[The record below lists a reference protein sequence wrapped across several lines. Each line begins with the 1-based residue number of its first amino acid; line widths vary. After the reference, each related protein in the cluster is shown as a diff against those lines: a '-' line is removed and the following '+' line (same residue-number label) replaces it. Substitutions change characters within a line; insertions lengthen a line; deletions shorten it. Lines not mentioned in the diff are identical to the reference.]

1 MKSYHKHLESTLAAG
16 ETLSLTRRPVFRSS
30 AIFPVLHSTHYS
42 SRVLFMGYWLLKRNI
57 PEVQMLVTLRGA
69 DGPILLRKSLLIT
82 EPKAFALR
90 VGDLLAETALGTT
103 GADFTGSLELE
114 IFATRDLVYPY
125 PAFVLNYYGD
135 EFMASVHTTGRV
147 YNDIEDLQ
155 ENEDKMV
162 PECGFDILS
171 ADEYA
176 PFFAFVNGVY
186 TYDNPVIEWTI
197 VDEAKQVQRGA
208 FTLPPVPAYATRFV
222 QLRDYIDLKAVLGG
236 GKGTIKLHHEFRG
249 FFPRFVA
256 GNFER
261 QRHALSITH
270 TYYDSSAVT
279 DAGAYWGNTDE
290 RFHDSAVF
298 APLFLAE
305 GEYTQLVFYP
315 IYSPSAFGINLEFY
329 DAAGGC
335 VGTVENWRQLDLHTT
350 PDQFFTLDF
359 NAVIGEHFTPD
370 QARQLCGVNIVKHW
384 PNRSQ
389 IPTRLKF
396 GLNIGRRGQALNLPT
411 NVCFNS
417 QIANAN
423 VLTKPG
429 TFKWSPVLDGAHS
442 VVVILN
448 GSALKQYAT
457 PANLRLTFYRE
468 ADGETLH
475 RTATLPA
482 FGQLRLETDRDADLR
497 DFLGGQPGWVT
508 IQADNPFVTSWYFD
522 FNESGAVGG
531 DHSF

>member
-30 AIFPVLHSTHYS
+30 AIFPVLHSAHYS
-42 SRVLFMGYWLLKRNI
+42 SRVLFMGYWLLKRHI
-57 PEVQMLVTLRGA
+57 PEVQMLVTLRGE

-90 VGDLLAETALGTT
+90 VGDLLAETTLGNT
-103 GADFTGSLELE
+103 GTDFTGSLELE

-186 TYDNPVIEWTI
+186 SYDRPLIEWTI
-197 VDEAKQVQRGA
+197 VDEKGQAHRGE

-222 QLRDYIDLKAVLGG
+222 QLRDHIDLAAVLHGR
-236 GKGTIKLHHEFRG
+236 KGTIKLHHQFRG

-270 TYYDSSAVT
+270 TYYDSSAVA

-298 APLFLAE
+298 APLFLDE

-315 IYSPSAFGINLEFY
+315 IYSPSAFGISLEFY
-329 DAAGGC
+329 DADGRC

-359 NAVIGEHFTPD
+359 NEVIAARFNPE

-384 PNRSQ
+384 PNRAQ

-396 GLNIGRRGQALNLPT
+396 GLNIGRTGRAMNLPT

-417 QIANAN
+417 QIANAK

-429 TFKWSPVLDGAHS
+429 TFKWSPILDGDHS

-448 GSALKQYAT
+448 GSALKEYAT

-468 ADGETLH
+468 ADDQTLD
-475 RTATLPA
+475 RAAFLPA
-482 FGQLRLETDRDADLR
+482 FGQLRIETARDIELR

>member
-30 AIFPVLHSTHYS
+30 AIFPVLHTAHYS
-42 SRVLFMGYWLLKRNI
+42 SRVLFMGYWLLKRHI
-57 PEVQMLVTLRGA
+57 PEVQMLVTLRGQSGA
-69 DGPILLRKSLLIT
+69 ILLRKSLLVT
-82 EPKAFALR
+82 KPKAFALR
-90 VGDLLAETALGTT
+90 VGTLLAETPLGNLS
-103 GADFTGSLELE
+103 GDFTGSLELE

-125 PAFVLNYYGD
+125 PAFVLNYHGD

-171 ADEYA
+171 GPAYS

-186 TYDNPVIEWTI
+186 AYEEQVIGWTV
-197 VDEAKQVQRGA
+197 VDEHDHATTGE
-208 FTLPPVPAYATRFV
+208 FTLRDVKPYATYFV
-222 QLRDYIDLKAVLGG
+222 QLRDYIDLDAILHGE
-236 GKGTIKLHHEFRG
+236 KGAIKLHHNFRG

-270 TYYDSSAVT
+270 TYYDSSAVS
-279 DAGAYWGNTDE
+279 DQGAYWENLDD

-298 APLFLAE
+298 APLFLE
-305 GEYTQLVFYP
+305 ESQYTHLVFYP
-315 IYSPSAFGINLEFY
+315 IYSPSAFDIDLEFY
-329 DAAGGC
+329 DAAGQL
-335 VGTVENWRQLDLHTT
+335 VGRVANWRHLQTT

-359 NAVIGEHFTPD
+359 NQVVEEHFTAE
-370 QARQLCGVNIVKHW
+370 QVRQLRGVNIIKHW
-384 PNRSQ
+384 PERQ
-389 IPTRLKF
+389 HIPTRLKF
-396 GLNIGRRGQALNLPT
+396 GLNVGRRGQAMDLPT

-417 QIANAN
+417 QLANAK

-429 TFKWSPVLDGAHS
+429 TFKWSPILDGDHS

-448 GSALKQYAT
+448 GAPVKDYAT
-457 PANLRLTFYRE
+457 PANLQLTFYRE
-468 ADGETLH
+468 ADGLTLT
-475 RTATLPA
+475 RPAQLPP
-482 FGQLRLETDRDADLR
+482 FGQLRLDVQADAELA
-497 DFLGGQPGWVT
+497 DFLRNEPGWVT

-522 FNESGAVGG
+522 FNDSGAVGG
-531 DHSF
+531 DHAF

>member
-16 ETLSLTRRPVFRSS
+16 EAVSLTRRPVFRSS
-30 AIFPVLHSTHYS
+30 AIFPVLHSAHYS
-42 SRVLFMGYWLLKRNI
+42 SRVLFMGYWLLKRRI
-57 PEVQMLVTLRGA
+57 PEVQMLITLRGE

-82 EPKAFALR
+82 EPKAFTLR
-90 VGDLLAETALGTT
+90 VGDLLAEAALGAT

-135 EFMASVHTTGRV
+135 EFIASVHTTGRV

-155 ENEDKMV
+155 ENEDKLV

-171 ADEYA
+171 AAAYS

-186 TYDNPVIEWTI
+186 TYENPRIAWTI
-197 VDEAKQVQRGA
+197 VDEQNQAHHGE
-208 FTLPPVPAYATRFV
+208 FFLPPVPAYATRLV
-222 QLRDYIDLKAVLGG
+222 QLRDYIALDAVLRG

-261 QRHALSITH
+261 RRHALSITH

-279 DAGAYWGNTDE
+279 DAGAYWGNADE

-298 APLFLAE
+298 APLFLEE

-315 IYSPSAFGINLEFY
+315 IYSPSAFDISLDFY
-329 DAAGGC
+329 DAAGQL
-335 VGTVENWRQLDLHTT
+335 VGRVPNWRHLDLHAT
-350 PDQFFTLDF
+350 PDQFFTLDINEIIAERF
-359 NAVIGEHFTPD
+359 ASE
-370 QARQLCGVNIVKHW
+370 QAQQLRGVNIIKHW
-384 PNRSQ
+384 PNREQ

-396 GLNIGRRGQALNLPT
+396 GLNIGRTGGAMNLPT

-417 QIANAN
+417 QIANAK

-429 TFKWSPVLDGAHS
+429 TFKWSPVLDGENS

-448 GSALKQYAT
+448 GSPVKDYAT

-468 ADGETLH
+468 ADNETLERDAH
-475 RTATLPA
+475 LPP
-482 FGQLRLETDRDADLR
+482 FGQLRIEMNGDAELR
-497 DFLGGQPGWVT
+497 EFLSGEPGWVT

-522 FNESGAVGG
+522 FNDSGAVGG
-531 DHSF
+531 DHAF

>member
-1 MKSYHKHLESTLAAG
+1 MKSYHKHLESTQAAG
-16 ETLSLTRRPVFRSS
+16 EAVSLIRRPIFRSS
-30 AIFPVLHSTHYS
+30 AIFPVLHTANYS
-42 SRVLFMGYWLLKRNI
+42 SRVLFMGYWLLKRRI
-57 PEVQMLVTLRGA
+57 PEVQMLVTLRGE

-90 VGDLLAETALGTT
+90 VGDLLAETALGATE
-103 GADFTGSLELE
+103 ADFTGSLELE

-155 ENEDKMV
+155 ENEDKIV

-171 ADEYA
+171 GAAYA

-186 TYDNPVIEWTI
+186 NYDNPVIEWTI
-197 VDEAKQVQRGA
+197 IDEHGQGQRGQ

-222 QLRDYIDLKAVLGG
+222 MLRDYIDLDALLHG
-236 GKGTIKLHHEFRG
+236 GKGTVKLHHQFRG

-256 GNFER
+256 GNFE
-261 QRHALSITH
+261 QHRHALSITH
-270 TYYDSSAVT
+270 TYYDSSAVS

-298 APLFLAE
+298 APLFVDE

-315 IYSPSAFGINLEFY
+315 IYSPSAFGISLAFY
-329 DAAGGC
+329 DEAGAL
-335 VGTVENWRQLDLHTT
+335 VGTVRDWRHLDLHAT
-350 PDQFFTLDF
+350 PDQFFTLSF
-359 NAVIGEHFTPD
+359 NEVIAEHFPPE
-370 QARQLCGVNIVKHW
+370 QARRLRGVNIVKHW
-384 PNRSQ
+384 PNREQ

-396 GLNIGRRGQALNLPT
+396 GLNVGRTGRAMNLPT

-417 QIANAN
+417 QIANAK

-429 TFKWSPVLDGAHS
+429 TFKWSPILDGDHS

-448 GSALKQYAT
+448 GSAVKEYAT
-457 PANLRLTFYRE
+457 PAHLQLSFYRE
-468 ADGETLH
+468 ADNQTLL
-475 RTATLPA
+475 REAQLPP
-482 FGQLRLETDRDADLR
+482 FGQLRLDPKADTELR
-497 DFLGGQPGWVT
+497 EFLGGQPGWVT

-531 DHSF
+531 DHAF

>member
-16 ETLSLTRRPVFRSS
+16 ETLNLTRRPVFRSS
-30 AIFPVLHSTHYS
+30 AIFPVLHTAHYS
-42 SRVLFMGYWLLKRNI
+42 SRVLFMGYWLLKRHI
-57 PEVQMLVTLRGA
+57 PEVQMLITLRGE

-90 VGDLLAETALGTT
+90 LGELLAETALGDT
-103 GADFTGSLELE
+103 GADFTGSLEME

-147 YNDIEDLQ
+147 YNDIEDLR

-171 ADEYA
+171 AAEYS

-186 TYDNPVIEWTI
+186 DYEAPRIGWTI
-197 VDEAKQVQRGA
+197 VDENSQSHHGE

-222 QLRDYIDLKAVLGG
+222 RLRDYLDLDAVLGG
-236 GKGTIKLHHEFRG
+236 GKGTIKLHHDFRG

-256 GNFER
+256 GNFEE
-261 QRHALSITH
+261 QRGALSITH
-270 TYYDSSAVT
+270 TYYDSSKVT
-279 DAGAYWGNTDE
+279 DAGAYWGNLDE

-315 IYSPSAFGINLEFY
+315 IYSPSAFGISLEFY
-329 DAAGGC
+329 NSAGQQ
-335 VGTVENWRQLDLHTT
+335 VGTVNNWRHLDLEAT

-359 NAVIGEHFTPD
+359 NEVIAENFTPE
-370 QARQLCGVNIVKHW
+370 QAQSLRGVNIVKHW
-384 PNRSQ
+384 PNRER

-396 GLNIGRRGQALNLPT
+396 GLNIGRRGRAMNLPT

-417 QIANAN
+417 QIANAKL
-423 VLTKPG
+423 LTKPG
-429 TFKWSPVLDGAHS
+429 TFKWSPILDGEHS
-442 VVVILN
+442 LVVILN
-448 GSALKQYAT
+448 GGPLKDYAR
-457 PANLRLTFYRE
+457 PAHLQLTFYRE
-468 ADGETLH
+468 ADNQTLT
-475 RTATLPA
+475 READLPA
-482 FGQLRLETDRDADLR
+482 FGQLRVDAALDAELR
-497 DFLGGQPGWVT
+497 RFLADAPGWVT

-522 FNESGAVGG
+522 FNDSGAVGG
-531 DHSF
+531 DHAF

>member
-1 MKSYHKHLESTLAAG
+1 MKSYHKHLESTLASG
-16 ETLSLTRRPVFRSS
+16 ETVSLTRRPVFRSS
-30 AIFPVLHSTHYS
+30 AIFPVLHTAHYS
-42 SRVLFMGYWLLKRNI
+42 SRVLFMGYWLLKRHI
-57 PEVQMLVTLRGA
+57 PEVQMLITLRGE

-90 VGDLLAETALGTT
+90 VGDLLAETALGNT
-103 GADFTGSLELE
+103 GADFTGSLEME

-155 ENEDKMV
+155 ENEDKIV

-186 TYDNPVIEWTI
+186 NYDNPVIQWTI
-197 VDEAKQVQRGA
+197 VDEYDRSHHGE

-222 QLRDYIDLKAVLGG
+222 KLRDYIDLNAVLQG
-236 GKGTIKLHHEFRG
+236 GKGTIKLHHQFRG

-256 GNFER
+256 GNFEQHR
-261 QRHALSITH
+261 YALSITH
-270 TYYDSSAVT
+270 TYYDSSKVT
-279 DAGAYWGNTDE
+279 DAGAYWGNADE

-298 APLFLAE
+298 APLFLEE

-315 IYSPSAFGINLEFY
+315 IYSPSAFGISLEFY
-329 DAAGGC
+329 DEAGQR
-335 VGTVENWRQLDLHTT
+335 VGTVKDWRHLDLNTT
-350 PDQFFTLDF
+350 PDQFFTLPF
-359 NAVIGEHFTPD
+359 KEVIAEHFTPE
-370 QARQLCGVNIVKHW
+370 QAQRLRGVNIIKHW
-384 PNRSQ
+384 PNRER

-396 GLNIGRRGQALNLPT
+396 GLNIGRRGRSMDLPT

-417 QIANAN
+417 QIANAK

-429 TFKWSPVLDGAHS
+429 TFKWSPILDGDHS

-448 GSALKQYAT
+448 GSPVKEYAT
-457 PANLRLTFYRE
+457 SANLNLTFYRE
-468 ADGETLH
+468 ADNQTLTREARLAPFAQMRVETNH
-475 RTATLPA
+475 DAE
-482 FGQLRLETDRDADLR
+482 LRE
-497 DFLGGQPGWVT
+497 FLQEQPGWVT

-531 DHSF
+531 DHAF